1 MGSLLYSS
9 LSDRSFVAGGIW
21 HPNKNQLEAIKNA
34 IMKNPKP
41 LRDIINHI
49 EFNEL
54 RASIFA
60 QVDQVNNA
68 ILAQVDQM
76 NNAPNGVNKNHP
88 DQYTGGVP
96 VAI

>member
-1 MGSLLYSS
+1 MDLLKG
-9 LSDRSFVAGGIW
+9 L
-21 HPNKNQLEAIKNA
+21 PLPQNNNQGWLIPTRLEAIKNA

-54 RASIFA
+54 
-60 QVDQVNNA
+60 VDQVNNA

>member
-1 MGSLLYSS
+1 
-9 LSDRSFVAGGIW
+9 
-21 HPNKNQLEAIKNA
+21 
-34 IMKNPKP
+34 MKNPKP